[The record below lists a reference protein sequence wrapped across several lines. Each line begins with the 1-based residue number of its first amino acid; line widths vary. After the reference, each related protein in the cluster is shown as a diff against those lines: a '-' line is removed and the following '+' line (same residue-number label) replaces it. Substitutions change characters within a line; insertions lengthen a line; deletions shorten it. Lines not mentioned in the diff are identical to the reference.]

1 MAMVLAMEFKFGRSK
16 KRINARNVLTL
27 ITFSQNIVQGM
38 WLDDDAFMQLPY
50 MNYDLYKNLRKKHKT
65 LTLEQ
70 YCLMSREQRKEVGIY
85 EDPKQFEEA
94 EKAVGSFPVIDVK
107 IEYFVEGEQEI
118 AVGDILT
125 IKLQLIHKNL
135 SEKEPLG
142 FVHSN
147 KFPFLKRS
155 SWFLVFTDAEENDFL
170 AMEKL
175 VVTEKVYTKEIKE
188 RLGKAG
194 RMQFF
199 MILRNDSYRGFDK
212 KVCVVID
219 VKASV
224 NRPPVEYDEE
234 DIQAAKAPSM
244 MQQMMELQP

>member
-107 IEYFVEGEQEI
+107 IEYFVEGE
-118 AVGDILT
+118 
-125 IKLQLIHKNL
+125 
-135 SEKEPLG
+135 
-142 FVHSN
+142 
-147 KFPFLKRS
+147 
-155 SWFLVFTDAEENDFL
+155 
-170 AMEKL
+170 
-175 VVTEKVYTKEIKE
+175 
-188 RLGKAG
+188 
-194 RMQFF
+194 
-199 MILRNDSYRGFDK
+199 
-212 KVCVVID
+212 
-219 VKASV
+219 
-224 NRPPVEYDEE
+224 
-234 DIQAAKAPSM
+234 
-244 MQQMMELQP
+244 